1 MIQVSFINESKEAT
15 SSPIYQ
21 WDYGRWLIIYG
32 IESTDATIQVHF
44 HDRSCERAVVRL
56 ATYEIANNVEVYYKV
71 QIPDG
76 LLENSYSIDAYIY
89 LVSSECGNTTH
100 HISIP
105 VIARKKP
112 EGFISNPD
120 VTQTTLLEQ
129 ALIDINEVSASLID
143 KTVEITKYVDKEVDK
158 VSGYAQD
165 NSVLI
170 QELDYRI
177 YSLENELSDVTGAEI
192 DKIKTKANKVGSSK
206 SQWASA
212 SGQEYVD
219 YDISAKG
226 LYAIT
231 YVSEYDNK
239 YYTVFLSIINTALN
253 HATTGVFASSSGYV
267 TIGFTWSTATQKIT
281 QDNTPVKLH
290 MNKVYLI
297 TPYDEKI
304 S

>member
-21 WDYGRWLIIYG
+21 WDYGRWLLIYG

-44 HDRSCERAVVRL
+44 YDRSCERAIVRL

-71 QIPDG
+71 QIPNG

-112 EGFISNPD
+112 DGFISIPD
-120 VTQTTLLEQ
+120 ETQTTLLEH

-143 KTVEITKYVDKEVDK
+143 KTVEITKYVDKEINK

-165 NSVLI
+165 NSALI

-239 YYTVFLSIINTALN
+239 YYTVYLSIINTALN

-290 MNKVYLI
+290 MDKVYLI